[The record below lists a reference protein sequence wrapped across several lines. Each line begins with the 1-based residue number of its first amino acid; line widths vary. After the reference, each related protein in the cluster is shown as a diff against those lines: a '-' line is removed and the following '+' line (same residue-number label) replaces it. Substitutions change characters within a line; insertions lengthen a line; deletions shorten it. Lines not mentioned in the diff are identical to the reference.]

1 MAHAQ
6 VPVDRRLSAPRLVRC
21 DPDDKRRDVC
31 HTVGMLIGEVLRRKG
46 NAVATVTPTSTIAEV
61 VEALAQFSVG
71 ALVVSADGQTVDGI
85 ISERDVVRAVAA
97 RGRDAVDETA
107 ADVMTTEVVTCSETA
122 TIEQLM
128 TEMTERRFR
137 HVPVT
142 EDGRLVG
149 IVSIGD
155 VVNARVR
162 NLETETRQLTNYI
175 SGY

>member
-1 MAHAQ
+1 M
-6 VPVDRRLSAPRLVRC
+6 LVS
-21 DPDDKRRDVC
+21 
-31 HTVGMLIGEVLRRKG
+31 EVLRAKG
-46 NAVATVTPTSTIAEV
+46 SSVATVTPDTRVDEV
-61 VEALAQFSVG
+61 ASVLAQFGVG
-71 ALVVSADGQTVDGI
+71 ALVVSGDGRCVDGI
-85 ISERDVVRAVAA
+85 ISERDIVRSIA
-97 RGRDAVDETA
+97 RHGRDTVDLTA
-107 ADVMTTEVVTCSETA
+107 GDLMTREVVTCSRSA

-142 EDGRLVG
+142 EDGELVG

-175 SGY
+175 TGY

>member
-1 MAHAQ
+1 
-6 VPVDRRLSAPRLVRC
+6 
-21 DPDDKRRDVC
+21 
-31 HTVGMLIGEVLRRKG
+31 MLISEVLQRKG
-46 NAVATVTPTSTIAEV
+46 NAVSTVAPTATITEV
-61 VEALAQFSVG
+61 LEALAQHSVG
-71 ALVVSADGQTVDGI
+71 ALVVSTDGKNVDGI
-85 ISERDVVRAVAA
+85 ISERDVVRTIAA
-97 RGRDAVDETA
+97 DGRDAVDRTA
-107 ADVMTTEVVTCSETA
+107 AEVMTREVVTCSKSA

-142 EDGRLVG
+142 EDGQLVG

>member
-1 MAHAQ
+1 
-6 VPVDRRLSAPRLVRC
+6 
-21 DPDDKRRDVC
+21 
-31 HTVGMLIGEVLRRKG
+31 MLISEVLQRKG
-46 NAVATVTPTSTIAEV
+46 NAVATVPPTATISEV
-61 VEALAQFSVG
+61 LAALAQFSVG
-71 ALVVSADGQTVDGI
+71 ALVVSTDGISVEGI
-85 ISERDVVRAVAA
+85 ISERDVVRALAA
-97 RGRDAVDETA
+97 HGRDAVDRDA
-107 ADVMTTEVVTCSETA
+107 AAVMTRDVVTCSENA

-142 EDGRLVG
+142 EEGRLIG

>member
-1 MAHAQ
+1 
-6 VPVDRRLSAPRLVRC
+6 
-21 DPDDKRRDVC
+21 
-31 HTVGMLIGEVLRRKG
+31 MLISEVLHRKG
-46 NAVATVTPTSTIAEV
+46 NAVATVPPTATISEV
-61 VEALAQFSVG
+61 LASLAQYGVG
-71 ALVVSADGQTVDGI
+71 ALVVSADGSTVDGI
-85 ISERDVVRAVAA
+85 ISERDVVRTLATH
-97 RGRDAVDETA
+97 GRDAVDKRV
-107 ADVMTTEVVTCSETA
+107 ADVMTTEVVTCSQTA

-142 EDGRLVG
+142 EDGKLVG

>member
-1 MAHAQ
+1 
-6 VPVDRRLSAPRLVRC
+6 
-21 DPDDKRRDVC
+21 
-31 HTVGMLIGEVLRRKG
+31 LISEVLRRKG
-46 NAVATVTPTSTIAEV
+46 NAVATVAPTSTIDEV
-61 VEALAQFSVG
+61 VDALARFGVG
-71 ALVVSADGQTVDGI
+71 ALVVSADGTTVDGI
-85 ISERDVVRAVAA
+85 ISERDVVRALAA
-97 RGRDAVDETA
+97 HGRDVVDRAA
-107 ADVMTTEVVTCSETA
+107 ADVMTREVVTCSESA

-142 EDGRLVG
+142 DDGRLVG

>member
-1 MAHAQ
+1 
-6 VPVDRRLSAPRLVRC
+6 
-21 DPDDKRRDVC
+21 
-31 HTVGMLIGEVLRRKG
+31 MLISEVLQRKG
-46 NAVATVTPTSTIAEV
+46 SSVATVPPTATVSEV
-61 VEALAQFSVG
+61 LAALAQFGVG
-71 ALVVSADGQTVDGI
+71 ALVVSTDGSAVDGI
-85 ISERDVVRAVAA
+85 ISERDVVRAIAA
-97 RGRDAVDETA
+97 HGRDAVDRSASE
-107 ADVMTTEVVTCSETA
+107 VMTSEVVTCSETA

-142 EDGRLVG
+142 EEGRLVG

-162 NLETETRQLTNYI
+162 NLETEARQLTNYI

>member
-1 MAHAQ
+1 
-6 VPVDRRLSAPRLVRC
+6 
-21 DPDDKRRDVC
+21 
-31 HTVGMLIGEVLRRKG
+31 MLISEVLQRKG
-46 NAVATVTPTSTIAEV
+46 NTVATVDPAATITEV
-61 VEALAQFSVG
+61 LELLASFGVG
-71 ALVVSADGQTVDGI
+71 ALVVSGDGRSVDGI
-85 ISERDVVRAVAA
+85 ISERDVVRALAA
-97 RGRDAVDETA
+97 HGRDAVDRTA
-107 ADVMTTEVVTCSETA
+107 AQVMTREVVTCSETA

-142 EDGRLVG
+142 EDGRLIG

>member
-1 MAHAQ
+1 
-6 VPVDRRLSAPRLVRC
+6 
-21 DPDDKRRDVC
+21 
-31 HTVGMLIGEVLRRKG
+31 MLISEVLRRKG
-46 NAVATVTPTSTIAEV
+46 NAVATVVPTATISEV
-61 VEALAQFSVG
+61 VSALAQYGVG
-71 ALVVSADGQTVDGI
+71 ALVVSADGTGVDGI
-85 ISERDVVRAVAA
+85 ISERDVVRALAA
-97 RGRDAVDETA
+97 HGRDAVDRTA
-107 ADVMTTEVVTCSETA
+107 ADVMTSEVVTCSETA

-142 EDGRLVG
+142 EDGTLVG

>member
-1 MAHAQ
+1 VSHWRPGSSDDAPAIDEE
-6 VPVDRRLSAPRLVRC
+6 VPIV
-21 DPDDKRRDVC
+21 
-31 HTVGMLIGEVLRRKG
+31 LISEVLQRKG
-46 NAVATVTPTSTIAEV
+46 NAVATVAPTATITEV
-61 VEALAQFSVG
+61 LEALAQHSVG
-71 ALVVSADGQTVDGI
+71 ALVVSTDGKNVDGI
-85 ISERDVVRAVAA
+85 ISERDVVRTIAA
-97 RGRDAVDETA
+97 DGRDAVDRTA
-107 ADVMTTEVVTCSETA
+107 AEVMTREVVTCSKSA

-142 EDGRLVG
+142 EDGQLVG

>member
-1 MAHAQ
+1 
-6 VPVDRRLSAPRLVRC
+6 
-21 DPDDKRRDVC
+21 
-31 HTVGMLIGEVLRRKG
+31 MLISEVLRRKG
-46 NAVATVTPTSTIAEV
+46 NAVATVDPAATITEV
-61 VEALAQFSVG
+61 VEALARVGVG
-71 ALVVSADGQTVDGI
+71 ALVVSGDGRRVDGI
-85 ISERDVVRAVAA
+85 ISERDVVRALAA
-97 RGRDAVDETA
+97 HGRDAVDRTA
-107 ADVMTTEVVTCSETA
+107 QEVMTREVVTCSETA

-142 EDGRLVG
+142 DDGELIG

-162 NLETETRQLTNYI
+162 TLETETRQLTNYI

>member
-1 MAHAQ
+1 
-6 VPVDRRLSAPRLVRC
+6 V
-21 DPDDKRRDVC
+21 
-31 HTVGMLIGEVLRRKG
+31 LISEVLQRKG
-46 NAVATVTPTSTIAEV
+46 NAVATVVPDATLTDV
-61 VEALAQFSVG
+61 VAALAQYGVG
-71 ALVVSADGQTVDGI
+71 ALVVSSDGHTVEGI
-85 ISERDVVRAVAA
+85 ISERDVVRALASHD
-97 RGRDAVDETA
+97 RDVVDQTA
-107 ADVMTTEVVTCSETA
+107 AEFMTRDVVTCSESA

-142 EDGRLVG
+142 AEGSLIG

>member
-1 MAHAQ
+1 MRSSSRPT
-6 VPVDRRLSAPRLVRC
+6 VAP
-21 DPDDKRRDVC
+21 
-31 HTVGMLIGEVLRRKG
+31 
-46 NAVATVTPTSTIAEV
+46 
-61 VEALAQFSVG
+61 
-71 ALVVSADGQTVDGI
+71 VDGI
-85 ISERDVVRAVAA
+85 ISERDIVRALAR
-97 RGRDAVDETA
+97 RGRDVVDETA
-107 ADVMTTEVVTCSETA
+107 ADVMTREVVTCSENA

>member
-1 MAHAQ
+1 MQIA
-6 VPVDRRLSAPRLVRC
+6 
-21 DPDDKRRDVC
+21 
-31 HTVGMLIGEVLRRKG
+31 EVLRRKG
-46 NAVATVTPTSTIAEV
+46 SEVATVTPTATITEV
-61 VEALAQFSVG
+61 LESLAHHGVG
-71 ALVVSADGQTVDGI
+71 ALVVSADGNTVDGI
-85 ISERDVVRAVAA
+85 ISERDIVRALAA
-97 RGRDAVDETA
+97 RGRGIVDQTA
-107 ADVMTTEVVTCSETA
+107 AEVMTREVVTCSETA

-128 TEMTERRFR
+128 DEMTQRRFR

-149 IVSIGD
+149 IISIGD

>member
-1 MAHAQ
+1 
-6 VPVDRRLSAPRLVRC
+6 
-21 DPDDKRRDVC
+21 
-31 HTVGMLIGEVLRRKG
+31 MLISEVLRRKG
-46 NAVATVTPTSTIAEV
+46 NAVATVPPEATITDVMET
-61 VEALAQFSVG
+61 LAQFGVG
-71 ALVVSADGQTVDGI
+71 ALVVSADGATVDGI
-85 ISERDVVRAVAA
+85 ISERDVVRALAA
-97 RGRDAVDETA
+97 HGRDAVDRTA
-107 ADVMTTEVVTCSETA
+107 ADVMTSEVVTCSENA